1 MATTYTLHSTT
12 CPSAVALGAA
22 TVQASAYPGAR
33 KHKCIFNVATPNNVK
48 VTSTTEMVPPPTAKK

>member
-22 TVQASAYPGAR
+22 TVQASAYPSAR
-33 KHKCIFNVATPNNVK
+33 KHKCIYNVATPNNVK
-48 VTSTTEMVPPPTAKK
+48 MTSTTEMVPPTTKK